1 MDLKTRIFIFG
12 TQRLRGSEIFIFAFL
27 GGGMRQL
34 WQTSGWLLQNGP
46 ICYNNFGRNLGKK
59 LEWAEIRH
67 NFASEIRNDIAL

>member
-1 MDLKTRIFIFG
+1 MYVLHG
-12 TQRLRGSEIFIFAFL
+12 AFSFFL
-27 GGGMRQL
+27 PAMRQL

-67 NFASEIRNDIAL
+67 NFASSIRTNDTSQN